1 MIETLYKYRHVF
13 YCTIFSLP
21 VLFNFLLFLFSARK
35 KDKGKGEHKQNVNTV
50 DEHDLKPVSTEKTPD
65 DSESD
70 NPPNSNVTHIEEPDL
85 TKVSTEVKKNGDS
98 ESDNPPNSQTEIK
111 QNSPTRAKTRI
122 DPSIIR
128 PRPLRIYQRIHE
140 TPHYQHLN
148 NLVQ

>member
-1 MIETLYKYRHVF
+1 M
-13 YCTIFSLP
+13 P

-50 DEHDLKPVSTEKTPD
+50 DEHALTPVSTEKKPD

-85 TKVSTEVKKNGDS
+85 TKVSTEVKKNGD
-98 ESDNPPNSQTEIK
+98 PPNSLTEIK
-111 QNSPTRAKTRI
+111 QNSPTRAKTRF

-128 PRPLRIYQRIHE
+128 PRPGRNYQRIHE